1 MQWGNA
7 DAQGVPV
14 KSAPS
19 IIHAW
24 AFLKPLIFTH
34 GHINNTHV
42 SPIKPK
48 PAACCCCPD
57 TSRAARVSLLASS
70 KSAGG
75 PAVEAM
81 TLSAGS
87 STSAGLRW
95 HEDIWPRSISG
106 SGCRGETVLSATPI
120 LQPSFMSWI
129 FIRVL
134 YPHTRTVVQFPNI
147 TSNLFRAL
155 EGLNSQHS
163 CETPVVRPSS
173 RGCPPSVC
181 VLQVET
187 WKDEKWWRWSSVG
200 GEHRPLPSSSFPHV
214 LWHSLR
220 RQW

>member
-134 YPHTRTVVQFPNI
+134 YPHTRTVVQSPNI

-163 CETPVVRPSS
+163 CDTPCRQTLQQRLYSLCLCSS
-173 RGCPPSVC
+173 GRDMKGWKVMEMEFCRGRTQTSVELCP
-181 VLQVET
+181 
-187 WKDEKWWRWSSVG
+187 
-200 GEHRPLPSSSFPHV
+200 
-214 LWHSLR
+214 
-220 RQW
+220 